1 MNAQSPVKTF
11 AFTWLYVILS
21 YPVSIIWSNE
31 VSFFQNNAII
41 IWHLFTFIHFIIS
54 VSLDTN
60 QVQIVLGRVEF
71 SHVSHWLFFFNLFY
85 TPKQTNSIPLAS
97 VHVSYLFIF
106 SFNDLF
112 FFLVKMKETLTVPM
126 HHRRT
131 STYLSTSRAYVP
143 LIHKFAPKREPKKK
157 KHKNTVLLGGKRGKC
172 HTP

>member
-1 MNAQSPVKTF
+1 MTTQSPVKTF

-21 YPVSIIWSNE
+21 SGKFDIICLIEW
-31 VSFFQNNAII
+31 VSFGLTGFHFSKTMTLLF
-41 IWHLFTFIHFIIS
+41 WHLFTFVHFYYQRVIGYK
-54 VSLDTN
+54 

-85 TPKQTNSIPLAS
+85 TPKQTNSIPSAS
-97 VHVSYLFIF
+97 VQVRYLFIF

-112 FFLVKMKETLTVPM
+112 FFLVKMKETLTISM

-143 LIHKFAPKREPKKK
+143 LVHKFAPEREPKE
-157 KHKNTVLLGGKRGKC
+157 NCTSWWNEG
-172 HTP
+172 